1 MTTELGQHQSD
12 VPVIGIALAIAV
24 AILLLDTFTPQEMP
38 PQMLYVLCILAS
50 IRSHHERTI
59 WAMAILCTGLT
70 VLGSYL
76 SPPTF
81 DLSVILFNRITAILL
96 LWLTAVLVWQYR
108 RNHERVLVLNKELEA
123 RVEQRTQELSRVFEE
138 REQLNRNLHDD
149 ILQSLYAVGLN
160 LEASHPP
167 QTTDFPQL
175 TAPINQALNQLKLV
189 MRQIRNYIA
198 GPQPARDE
206 GQPFDV
212 ALATLV
218 LSMTLA
224 QGPHLRLTIDPG
236 LSDSVSRE
244 QAESILHFVREALS
258 NCLRHSHAQQGFV
271 TAQRQNG
278 FLRIEIQDD
287 GVGFNPDAARKD
299 GQGLS
304 NMSARARALG
314 ADFKIVSCPG
324 HGVQIALDLPLPQ
337 MSSPS

>member
-1 MTTELGQHQSD
+1 MSTELGQYWSD
-12 VPVIGIALAIAV
+12 GAVFRIVLAMAVP
-24 AILLLDTFTPQEMP
+24 ILLLDTLTPQEMP
-38 PQMLYVLCILAS
+38 PQMLYVLCILVS
-50 IRSHHERTI
+50 IRSHRERTI
-59 WAMAILCTGLT
+59 WAVAILCTVLT
-70 VLGSYL
+70 VVGSYL
-76 SPPTF
+76 NPPS
-81 DLSVILFNRITAILL
+81 LNLAVILFNRITAIVLI
-96 LWLTAVLVWQYR
+96 WLTAVLVWQYR
-108 RNHERVLVLNKELEA
+108 QTYERLLLLKKELEA

-149 ILQSLYAVGLN
+149 ILQSLYAVGLT
-160 LEASHPP
+160 LEASDPP
-167 QTTDFPQL
+167 QTTDFPQV
-175 TAPINQALNQLKLV
+175 TAHINQALNQLKLV
-189 MRQIRNYIA
+189 MRQIRSYIA

-206 GQPFDV
+206 EKPFDV

-236 LSDSVSRE
+236 LSDNVSRE

-271 TAQRQNG
+271 TAQRRNG

-304 NMSARARALG
+304 NMGARARALG
-314 ADFKIVSCPG
+314 ADFKIVSWPG
-324 HGVQIALDLPLPQ
+324 HGVHIALDLPLPQ
-337 MSSPS
+337 RSSPS

>member
-1 MTTELGQHQSD
+1 MTTELGKIQGG
-12 VPVIGIALAIAV
+12 VPALRIALAMAA
-24 AILLLDTFTPQEMP
+24 AILPLDFLTPQEMP
-38 PQMLYVLCILAS
+38 AQFLYVLCILVS
-50 IRSHHERTI
+50 VWSHREHAI

-70 VLGSYL
+70 VLASYL

-108 RNHERVLVLNKELEA
+108 QTHERLLLMKKELEA

-175 TAPINQALNQLKLV
+175 TAHLNQALNQLKLV
-189 MRQIRNYIA
+189 MRQIRTYIA

-218 LSMTLA
+218 LSMTHA

-258 NCLRHSHAQQGFV
+258 NCVRHSHAHQGFV

-287 GVGFNPDAARKD
+287 GVGFNPDAAKKD

-314 ADFKIVSCPG
+314 AEFKIASGPG
-324 HGVQIALDLPLPQ
+324 HGVHIALDLPLPQ
-337 MSSPS
+337 GSFPS